1 MKKRS
6 SVIALCLVTLMAVS
20 GALSGCNSRMQAA
33 DLMAGVQA
41 NPVHVSVDLAGKDTA
56 AVTDFAVRLFQQ
68 SLEKEKNILISPLSI
83 LYALG
88 ITANGAK
95 GETLSQMEEA
105 LGLPVEELN
114 QYLYAYREAVP
125 AGKDEGLCLAN
136 SIWFREDFQA
146 VDAFLQTNADWY
158 GAELYRTPFDTAARN
173 DINAWVKD
181 NTDGLIES
189 ILDQIPSDSVMYL
202 INALAFDAKWME
214 KYEEEQ
220 VREGVF
226 TKADGTKQNVELMY
240 STEGKYLED
249 ENAVGFIKYYEEKKF
264 ALAALMPD
272 EGVSIADYAA
282 ALTGEKLQQILEKA
296 RNVQVDAAIPK
307 FESEYSAEMSEV
319 LKAMGITLL
328 FDGEKADLSG
338 LGTSTAA
345 RFSVGQVLHKTFIT
359 VDERGTKA
367 GASTGVGITAASASV
382 GPVEVKTVHL
392 NRPFVYLVID
402 CEANVPVFFGAA
414 MDTGS

>member
-1 MKKRS
+1 MKKRNS
-6 SVIALCLVTLMAVS
+6 AIALCLVTLMAASVS
-20 GALSGCNSRMQAA
+20 LSGCNTRVQAEN
-33 DLMAGVQA
+33 LMAGVRA
-41 NPVHVSVDLAGKDTA
+41 NPVHVSVDLNGEETA

-68 SLEKEKNILISPLSI
+68 SLEKEKNTLISPLSI

-88 ITANGAK
+88 MTANGAK
-95 GETLSQMEEA
+95 GETLSQMEEVF
-105 LGLPVEELN
+105 GLPVTELN
-114 QYLYAYREAVP
+114 QYLYAYRNAVP
-125 AGKDEGLCLAN
+125 TGKDEKLCLAN

-146 VDAFLQTNADWY
+146 VEAFLQTNADWY
-158 GAELYRTPFDTAARN
+158 GAELYRTPFDTAALN

-181 NTDGLIES
+181 NTDGLIEN

-226 TKADGTKQNVELMY
+226 TKEDGTKRDVELMY
-240 STEGKYLED
+240 STESKYLED

-264 ALAALMPD
+264 ALAALLPD
-272 EGVSIADYAA
+272 EGVSVADYAA
-282 ALTGEKLQQILEKA
+282 ALTGEKLQQVLEKA
-296 RNVQVDAAIPK
+296 RDVQVDAAIPK
-307 FESEYSAEMSEV
+307 FESEYSAEMMQA

-328 FDGEKADLSG
+328 FDEINADLSG

-367 GASTGVGITAASASV
+367 GASTAVGITAASASV
-382 GPVEVKTVHL
+382 GPVEIKTVHL
-392 NRPFVYLVID
+392 DRPFVYLVID
-402 CEANVPVFFGAA
+402 CEANVPVFFGTA
-414 MDTGS
+414 MDIGS